1 MIFVARVTLY
11 KRGET
16 VINDFAPI
24 TELSRYVRFINLNY
38 VRGWLICHFFKSA
51 LGPYNKV
58 YYLALFSVY
67 LNDLIL
73 KILRLPRYISS
84 DDKSWQ
90 KSFSK

>member
-24 TELSRYVRFINLNY
+24 TELSRYVRFINLKY

-51 LGPYNKV
+51 
-58 YYLALFSVY
+58 
-67 LNDLIL
+67 
-73 KILRLPRYISS
+73 
-84 DDKSWQ
+84 
-90 KSFSK
+90 